1 VIDSTRRAMRDL
13 LGGRTSVASDAGA
26 HERERGLSGV
36 LIEHWQMSGVLLAF
50 VASMFIV
57 PTLEPVAIGDDW
69 VYARSVER
77 LIEEGRLELLPIASA
92 NLVFQIV
99 WGAVFALFIDPTLG
113 ALRLSTAVLWLL
125 SGLACYG
132 ICLELN
138 GNRATSALGG
148 AVYLFNPIGYVLAF
162 TFMTDAP
169 FTALLV
175 IATYGYIR
183 GLYPRVRAT
192 EDGVDDPDGE
202 QPAIPDDEHREVTR
216 WVVLGSIAAAGAV
229 LVRQPGVLVPLSVAA
244 ALLLERRLWPPMR
257 GVALLMQVGG
267 IPLVAWLALNAWLS
281 ATGVPEVQTLML
293 TELRESTL
301 EELAAHALL
310 MSWIEPAYL
319 GLFVLPLVA
328 GAVIAVPV
336 LLRSLTTPRLIAF
349 VAWEGLV
356 IAGTVLVWQAGMRM
370 PYIPHYF
377 SAAGLGPNDL
387 EVGRD
392 AILGE
397 DGRSLITAA
406 CAITA
411 LLGGLILIGSPPRP
425 GARRRGVTLVAVG
438 LATHAVAA
446 VLVSVHFRGWTIDGL
461 PAPSL
466 DRYLLPLL
474 PLTIALIAWGLR
486 GLRVPSDLGWIWVTA
501 IAVFAVVGTRDNIV
515 FHREAWALATRA
527 SEAGVPLL
535 ELDGGASWD
544 GYYLGEYSYE
554 QVGLAEE
561 SGRQWW
567 LVLFAPVIDPRYVVS
582 TTPVE
587 GYEVALEHPYD
598 LWLDTRPVQ
607 LYLLR
612 REDAPWPPAP

>member
-1 VIDSTRRAMRDL
+1 MIESTRSASADAPAALERDRGL
-13 LGGRTSVASDAGA
+13 TSV
-26 HERERGLSGV
+26 LV
-36 LIEHWQMSGVLLAF
+36 EHWQMSAVLVAF
-50 VASMFIV
+50 LASMFVV

-77 LIEEGRLELLPIASA
+77 LLEEGRLELLPIASA
-92 NLVFQIV
+92 NLVFQVV
-99 WGAVFALFIDPTLG
+99 WGALFALLVDPAYG
-113 ALRLSTAVLWLL
+113 GLRLSTAVLWLL
-125 SGLACYG
+125 GGLACYG
-132 ICLELN
+132 ICLQLN
-138 GNRATSALGG
+138 GNRATSALG
-148 AVYLFNPIGYVLAF
+148 AALFLFNPIGYVLAF

-169 FTALLV
+169 FTALLA
-175 IATYGYIR
+175 IATYGYLR
-183 GLYPRVRAT
+183 GLYPRERAPEEL
-192 EDGVDDPDGE
+192 EDA
-202 QPAIPDDEHREVTR
+202 PAELLESEPREVTS
-216 WVVLGSIAAAGAV
+216 WVILGSVAAAAAV
-229 LVRQPGVLVPLSVAA
+229 LVRQPGVLIPLSVAA

-257 GVALLMQVGG
+257 GVALLAQVGG
-267 IPLVAWLALNAWLS
+267 IPLLAWLGFNAWLS
-281 ATGVPEVQTLML
+281 ITDGTPEVHTLMI

-301 EELAAHALL
+301 EELVAHTVL

-319 GLFVLPLVA
+319 GLFVLPLVV

-336 LLRSLTTPRLIAF
+336 LLRSLTGTRMAAF

-356 IAGTVLVWQAGMRM
+356 IVGTVLVWQAGMRM

-392 AILGE
+392 AVLGA
-397 DGRSLITAA
+397 DGRSLITLLSVIA
-406 CAITA
+406 A
-411 LLGGLILIGSPPRP
+411 LLGGLVVIGAPPSP
-425 GARRRGVTLVAVG
+425 GARRPGAILVAVG
-438 LATHAVAA
+438 VATHAVAA

-474 PLTIALIAWGLR
+474 PLTIALVAWGLR
-486 GLRVPSDLGWIWVTA
+486 GLRVPTDLGWLWA
-501 IAVFAVVGTRDNIV
+501 AAMAVFAVAGTRDNIV
-515 FHREAWALATRA
+515 FHREAWALARQATD
-527 SEAGVPLL
+527 AGVPLL

-544 GYYLGEYSYE
+544 GYFLGEYSYE
-554 QVGLAEE
+554 QVGLAAE

-612 REDAPWPPAP
+612 REDAPWPLSP